1 MSKVIAP
8 QGRKFTDNCTV
19 GTAVNPP
26 HLQILRVDREGM
38 TDDVISHG
46 IDHLCKK
53 YSLILIDKAVHIN

>member
-8 QGRKFTDNCTV
+8 QAGKFTDNCTV

-46 IDHLCKK
+46 IIFMRPFVQK
-53 YSLILIDKAVHIN
+53 ILIDSD